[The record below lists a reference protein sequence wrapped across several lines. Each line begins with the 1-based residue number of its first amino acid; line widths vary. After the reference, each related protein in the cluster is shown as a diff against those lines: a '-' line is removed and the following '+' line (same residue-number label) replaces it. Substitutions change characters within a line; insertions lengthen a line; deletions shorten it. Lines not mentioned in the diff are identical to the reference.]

1 MTTVKRL
8 LALRAQRS
16 SKRLTVVTSGR
27 LGGPRPP
34 DEAAGGSG
42 RPLAS
47 APPVGGHGR
56 WSCQHAGPPGSAV
69 RNTGGER
76 SPEDGDEGRN
86 AEEGAEGTS
95 TAVGAEKNRPELSAE
110 KRSPED
116 SAEEGAR
123 GWRREAAPAGPHRP
137 HGQSDVPCRVAALC
151 DVPCRVAALCDVPCR
166 VRWGAI

>member
-1 MTTVKRL
+1 MSTWVR
-8 LALRAQRS
+8 
-16 SKRLTVVTSGR
+16 
-27 LGGPRPP
+27 
-34 DEAAGGSG
+34 
-42 RPLAS
+42 
-47 APPVGGHGR
+47 
-56 WSCQHAGPPGSAV
+56 GSAV

-86 AEEGAEGTS
+86 TEEGAEGTS

-151 DVPCRVAALCDVPCR
+151 
-166 VRWGAI
+166 